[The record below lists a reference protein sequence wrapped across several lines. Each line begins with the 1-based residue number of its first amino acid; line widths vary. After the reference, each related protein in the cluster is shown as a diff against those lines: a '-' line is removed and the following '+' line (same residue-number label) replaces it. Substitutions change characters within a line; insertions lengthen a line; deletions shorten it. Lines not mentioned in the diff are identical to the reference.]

1 MKKFIL
7 IGICV
12 LACIA
17 TVQAQSIH
25 HTPYDSVWHDI
36 FRDTVFDKS
45 LPPVEIDIITYS
57 NFKRI
62 TVGYELVLR
71 DTEMEIQ
78 DVELH
83 VGARQHKLN
92 TLSPFRL
99 HAGDSSETHRIDRVR
114 VWNKFPFDT
123 IDSDTDS
130 LVLITDRGNLTL
142 YLGEGQRR
150 EKALRE
156 QGEVFSHSMKETV
169 GRYRLLIWFLLGLGA
184 LVAGIAAYIARRARQ
199 RRDAV
204 VNNMVMMFA
213 ESERTHSELNRTV
226 QSLFKQKFDTLNKL
240 CFEYF
245 EKGDSPI
252 LRKSI
257 FKEVENEILRLREP
271 AEIVGLEESL
281 NKYYDNVMVR
291 VDSQLPDLSSSER
304 TLLVYLFSGFSARTI
319 CVLFDVEIKTFYM
332 RLYRLKNKILASD
345 APDKDNFAENM

>member
-99 HAGDSSETHRIDRVR
+99 HAGDSSETH
-114 VWNKFPFDT
+114 
-123 IDSDTDS
+123 
-130 LVLITDRGNLTL
+130 
-142 YLGEGQRR
+142 
-150 EKALRE
+150 
-156 QGEVFSHSMKETV
+156 
-169 GRYRLLIWFLLGLGA
+169 
-184 LVAGIAAYIARRARQ
+184 
-199 RRDAV
+199 
-204 VNNMVMMFA
+204 
-213 ESERTHSELNRTV
+213 
-226 QSLFKQKFDTLNKL
+226 
-240 CFEYF
+240 
-245 EKGDSPI
+245 
-252 LRKSI
+252 
-257 FKEVENEILRLREP
+257 
-271 AEIVGLEESL
+271 
-281 NKYYDNVMVR
+281 
-291 VDSQLPDLSSSER
+291 
-304 TLLVYLFSGFSARTI
+304 
-319 CVLFDVEIKTFYM
+319 
-332 RLYRLKNKILASD
+332 
-345 APDKDNFAENM
+345 